1 MEEKTFYQKGAL
13 KNGRRITYYEN
24 GNIRTESFHDNQGL
38 YHGEV
43 KKYYENG
50 KVKVI
55 EIYEHG
61 TFISKKEF

>member
-1 MEEKTFYQKGAL
+1 MKMEIFEQNL
-13 KNGRRITYYEN
+13 DE
-24 GNIRTESFHDNQGL
+24 QGL
-38 YHGEV
+38 YHGEM

-61 TFISKKEF
+61 MFISKKEF